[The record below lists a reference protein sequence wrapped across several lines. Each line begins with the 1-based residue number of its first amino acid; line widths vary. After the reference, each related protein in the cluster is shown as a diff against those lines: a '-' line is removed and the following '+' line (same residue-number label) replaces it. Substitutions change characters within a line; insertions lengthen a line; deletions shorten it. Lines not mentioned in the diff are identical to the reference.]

1 MKLIYLSYLSYLQ
14 YPNPHKFYS
23 VIVIFTIS
31 KFSTI
36 PSCFDSVIGL
46 SNNGNNVKYFAPQNP
61 FSEDLS
67 L

>member
-14 YPNPHKFYS
+14 YPNPHNFHS
-23 VIVIFTIS
+23 VIMILPIK

-36 PSCFDSVIGL
+36 PSCFDSIIGL
-46 SNNGNNVKYFAPQNP
+46 SNYGDGVKYFAPQNP
-61 FSEDLS
+61 FSEDLN